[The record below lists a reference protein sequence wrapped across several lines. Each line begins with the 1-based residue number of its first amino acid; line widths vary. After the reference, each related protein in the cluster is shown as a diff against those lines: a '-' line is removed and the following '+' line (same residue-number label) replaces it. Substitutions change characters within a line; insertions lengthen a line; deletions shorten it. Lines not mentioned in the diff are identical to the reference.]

1 MEPFRLSSRIVE
13 NEKEFL
19 VQTLND
25 EKQGI
30 IRSSLFVNGEL
41 LDSSVLPHSEETSEA
56 EILNLVKSTHGQKT
70 SELEFLLKNY
80 KEIMEQGN
88 PETMFQLGTALYYKR
103 MYPESR
109 DLLHSA
115 VSLDSKHHKAWLNL
129 SLVESAMKN
138 SSEAVK
144 SGSKAVDLRSNFA
157 DYRNNLGELYLEA
170 GSCKRA
176 IIELEEAIKLNV
188 YYAEAY
194 YNLAL
199 TNVYNGISR
208 EDYSMFSDLTPRA
221 MDLLQ
226 KATLIDP
233 GFRSSV
239 YESGISALNNGDLK
253 EAYSLLKQARND
265 KKDIKRREQAVYYD
279 RYLMSSNWA
288 SQAVLAEKIRFLEIE
303 LEKNPGYVDLLHELG
318 VCFLQKAK
326 VDWQKGVEFLQ
337 SALSVNSELQKTI
350 WAKKLADE
358 ELLRI
363 SDTVIDISE
372 KNE

>member
-1 MEPFRLSSRIVE
+1 MEPYRLSSRIVE

-41 LDSSVLPHSEETSEA
+41 LDSVILPHSEETSEA

-70 SELEFLLKNY
+70 SELEYLLKNY

-88 PETMFQLGTALYYKR
+88 PETMYQLGTALYYKR

-109 DLLHSA
+109 DLLRTA
-115 VSLDSKHHKAWLNL
+115 VSLDPNHHKAWLNL
-129 SLVESAMKN
+129 SLVESALKN
-138 SSEAVK
+138 ASEAVR
-144 SGSKAVDLRSNFA
+144 SASKAVELRDKFA
-157 DYRNNLGELYLEA
+157 DYRNILGELYLEA

-176 IIELEEAIKLNV
+176 IIELDEAIKLNV
-188 YYAEAY
+188 YYADAY

-199 TNVYNGISR
+199 TNIYNGISR
-208 EDYSMFSDLTPRA
+208 EDYTMFSDLTPKA
-221 MDLLQ
+221 LDMLQ

-233 GFRSSV
+233 GFRSQA
-239 YESGISALNNGDLK
+239 YDSGIAALNGGNLK
-253 EAYSLLKQARND
+253 EAYGYLKQARND
-265 KKDIKRREQAVYYD
+265 KKERKRREQAVYYD
-279 RYLMSSNWA
+279 RFLMSSDWA
-288 SQAVLAEKIRFLEIE
+288 SQAVLTDRIRFLERE

-318 VCFLQKAK
+318 ICHLQKAK
-326 VDWQKGVEFLQ
+326 LDWQKGVEYLQ
-337 SALSVNSELQKTI
+337 NALGVNGDLKKTL

-358 ELLRI
+358 EYLRI
-363 SDTVIDISE
+363 SDTVTDISE